1 MAKKTSKKII
11 NENSEKT
18 TSDTPIKDKV
28 KIVEEYATELLSLM
42 GTSAKIEVHE
52 DKSNEAIKVDI
63 KSEEELGLIIGK
75 RGETLISIQSVLGM
89 MVRQKTSEWVRIIVN
104 VGDWREKEEQYLENL
119 AMQTADRTKDTGEA
133 QELYNL
139 SSSQRRIVHM
149 VLSEVDGI
157 ETESLGEGKGR
168 YLIVKPKGK

>member
-1 MAKKTSKKII
+1 MTKKTSKKVSKKD
-11 NENSEKT
+11 SETKLSE
-18 TSDTPIKDKV
+18 TSVKDKV
-28 KIVEEYATELLSLM
+28 KIVKELATELLSLM
-42 GTSAKIEVHE
+42 GTSAKIEVYE
-52 DKSNEAIKVDI
+52 DKDNEAVKVDI

-75 RGETLISIQSVLGM
+75 RGETLLSIQSVLGM

-119 AMQTADRTKDTGEA
+119 AMQTADRAKDTGEA

-149 VLSEVDGI
+149 VLAKVDDVK
-157 ETESLGEGKGR
+157 TESLGEGKGR
-168 YLIVKPKGK
+168 YLIVKPEGK

>member
-1 MAKKTSKKII
+1 MVKKTNKNKPEKDSL
-11 NENSEKT
+11 NE
-18 TSDTPIKDKV
+18 TSDTSVKDKI
-28 KIVEEYATELLSLM
+28 KIVEEYAVELLTLM
-42 GTSAKIEVHE
+42 GTSAKIEVYE
-52 DKSNEAIKVDI
+52 DKNNDAIKVDI

-75 RGETLISIQSVLGM
+75 RGETLLSIQSVLGM
-89 MVRQKTSEWVRIIVN
+89 MVKQKTSDWVRIIVN

-119 AMQTADRTKDTGEA
+119 AMQTADRVKDTGEA

-139 SSSQRRIVHM
+139 SASQRRIVHM

>member
-1 MAKKTSKKII
+1 MTKKTSKKASKKD
-11 NENSEKT
+11 SEKAIPDIST
-18 TSDTPIKDKV
+18 KDKI
-28 KIVEEYATELLSLM
+28 KIVEEYASKLLSLM
-42 GTSAKIEVHE
+42 GTSAKIEVYE
-52 DKSNEAIKVDI
+52 DKDNEAIKVDI

-75 RGETLISIQSVLGM
+75 RGETLLSIQSVLGM

-119 AMQTADRTKDTGEA
+119 AMQTADRAKDTGEA

-149 VLSEVDGI
+149 VLSEVNGI